1 MTDGELPPAPPEVAS
16 VVPDDQAR
24 ARLQSYAEFLASA
37 GVERGLL
44 GPREVPRLWDRH
56 LLNCAVVAPMVPAGA
71 HVIDVGSG
79 AGLPGL
85 VWAIVRSDITLT
97 CLESLQRRATYL
109 EEAVGALGLTDRV
122 SVVRARAEDVVRGR
136 ASESSLRGDVVTAR
150 AVAPLDKLAGW
161 TVPLLKPGG
170 DLLALKGQSA
180 ADEVEAAR
188 AVLER
193 LGIESV
199 EIVQCGEGIVDPP
212 TTVVRARKAR

>member
-16 VVPDDQAR
+16 VVPDDPAR

-188 AVLER
+188 TVLER
-193 LGIESV
+193 LGIDSV

>member
-109 EEAVGALGLTDRV
+109 EEAVRVLGLTDRV

-188 AVLER
+188 TVLER
-193 LGIESV
+193 LGIDSV

>member
-1 MTDGELPPAPPEVAS
+1 MSVGELPPAPPEVGTIA
-16 VVPDDQAR
+16 PDDR
-24 ARLQSYAEFLASA
+24 ARERLQVYAEFLASA

-56 LLNCAVVAPMVPAGA
+56 LLNCAVVAPLVSPGA

-85 VWAIVRSDITLT
+85 VWAIVRPDITLT

-109 EEAVGALGLTDRV
+109 EEAVAALDLADRV

-150 AVAPLDKLAGW
+150 AVASLDKLAGL

-170 DLLALKGQSA
+170 ELLALKGQSA
-180 ADEVEAAR
+180 AEEVEAAS

-193 LGIESV
+193 LGIDSV
-199 EIVQCGEGIVDPP
+199 EIVLCGEGVVDPP
-212 TTVVRARKAR
+212 TTVVRARKAH

>member
-85 VWAIVRSDITLT
+85 VWAIVRPDITLT

-109 EEAVGALGLTDRV
+109 EEAVAALGLTDRV
-122 SVVRARAEDVVRGR
+122 HIVRARAEDVVRGR
-136 ASESSLRGDVVTAR
+136 ASEGSLRGDIVTAR

-180 ADEVEAAR
+180 AEEVEAAR
-188 AVLER
+188 GVLER
-193 LGIESV
+193 LGIDAV
-199 EIVQCGEGIVDPP
+199 EIVQCGEGIVDPA
-212 TTVVRARKAR
+212 TTVVRARKAP

>member
-16 VVPDDQAR
+16 VVPDDPAR
-24 ARLQSYAEFLASA
+24 ACLQSYAEFLASA

-188 AVLER
+188 TVLER
-193 LGIESV
+193 LGIDSV

>member
-85 VWAIVRSDITLT
+85 VWAIVRPDITLT

-188 AVLER
+188 TVLER
-193 LGIESV
+193 LGIDSV
-199 EIVQCGEGIVDPP
+199 EIVQCGEGIVDPA
-212 TTVVRARKAR
+212 TTVVRARKAP

>member
-16 VVPDDQAR
+16 VVTDDQAR
-24 ARLQSYAEFLASA
+24 ARLQSYAEFLAGA

-56 LLNCAVVAPMVPAGA
+56 LLNCAVVAPLVPPGA

-85 VWAIVRSDITLT
+85 VWAIVRPDITLT

-109 EEAVGALGLTDRV
+109 EEAVAALGLADRV
-122 SVVRARAEDVVRGR
+122 HIVRARAEDVVRGR
-136 ASESSLRGDVVTAR
+136 ASEGSLRGDIVTAR

-180 ADEVEAAR
+180 AEEVEAAR
-188 AVLER
+188 GVLER
-193 LGIESV
+193 LGIDAV
-199 EIVQCGEGIVDPP
+199 EIVQCGEGIVDPA
-212 TTVVRARKAR
+212 TTVVRARKAP

>member
-16 VVPDDQAR
+16 VVTDDQAR
-24 ARLQSYAEFLASA
+24 ARLQSYAEFLAGA

-56 LLNCAVVAPMVPAGA
+56 LLNCAVVAPLVPPGA

-85 VWAIVRSDITLT
+85 VWAIVRPDITLT

-109 EEAVGALGLTDRV
+109 EEAVAALGLTDRV
-122 SVVRARAEDVVRGR
+122 HIVRARAEDVVRGR
-136 ASESSLRGDVVTAR
+136 ASEGSLRGDIVTAR

-180 ADEVEAAR
+180 AEEVEVAR
-188 AVLER
+188 GVLER
-193 LGIESV
+193 LGIDAV
-199 EIVQCGEGIVDPP
+199 EIVQCGEGIVDPA
-212 TTVVRARKAR
+212 TTVVRARKAP

>member
-16 VVPDDQAR
+16 VVTDDQAR
-24 ARLQSYAEFLASA
+24 ARLQSYAEFLAGA

-44 GPREVPRLWDRH
+44 GPREIPRLWDRH
-56 LLNCAVVAPMVPAGA
+56 LLNCAVVAPLVPPGA

-85 VWAIVRSDITLT
+85 VWAIVRPDITLT

-109 EEAVGALGLTDRV
+109 EEAVAALGLTDRV
-122 SVVRARAEDVVRGR
+122 HIVRARAEDVVRGR
-136 ASESSLRGDVVTAR
+136 ASEGSLRGDIVTAR

-180 ADEVEAAR
+180 AEEVEAAR
-188 AVLER
+188 GVLER
-193 LGIESV
+193 LGIDAV
-199 EIVQCGEGIVDPP
+199 EIVQCGEGIVDPA
-212 TTVVRARKAR
+212 TTVVRARKAP

>member
-1 MTDGELPPAPPEVAS
+1 MTDGELPPAPTEVSS

-109 EEAVGALGLTDRV
+109 EEAVGALGLVDRV

-136 ASESSLRGDVVTAR
+136 ASENSLRGDVVTAR

>member
-1 MTDGELPPAPPEVAS
+1 MADGELPPAPPEVAS
-16 VVPDDQAR
+16 VVPDGEAR
-24 ARLQSYAEFLASA
+24 IRLQSYAEFLAGA

-56 LLNCAVVAPMVPAGA
+56 LLNCAVVAPLVPADA

-85 VWAIVRSDITLT
+85 VWAIVRPDISLT

-109 EEAVGALGLTDRV
+109 EEAVSALELAGRV
-122 SVVRARAEDVVRGR
+122 QIVRARAEDVVRGR
-136 ASESSLRGDVVTAR
+136 ASEGSLRGDVVTAR

-180 ADEVEAAR
+180 AEEVDAAR
-188 AVLER
+188 PVLAR
-193 LGIESV
+193 LGIDTV
-199 EIVQCGEGIVDPP
+199 EIVQCGEGVVDPP
-212 TTVVRARKAR
+212 TTVVRAHKAR

>member
-109 EEAVGALGLTDRV
+109 EEAVGALGLVDRV

-136 ASESSLRGDVVTAR
+136 ASENSLRGDVVTAR

>member
-1 MTDGELPPAPPEVAS
+1 MSVGELPPAPAEVAS
-16 VVPDDQAR
+16 VASDDQTR
-24 ARLQSYAEFLASA
+24 KRLQSYAEFLAGA

-56 LLNCAVVAPMVPAGA
+56 LLNCAVVAPLVPQGA

-79 AGLPGL
+79 AGLPGV
-85 VWAIVRSDITLT
+85 VWAIVRPDITLT

-109 EEAVGALGLTDRV
+109 DEAIASLGLGDRV

-136 ASESSLRGDVVTAR
+136 ASEGSLRGDVVTAR
-150 AVAPLDKLAGW
+150 AVAALDKLAGW

-170 DLLALKGQSA
+170 ELLALKGQSA
-180 ADEVEAAR
+180 ADEVDASR
-188 AVLER
+188 SVLEK

-199 EIVQCGEGIVDPP
+199 EIVLCGEGIVDPP